1 MHIRNGDYGISKIH
15 NHEVAGSIPAP
26 ATIKEISKLRH
37 GSLLIFVCVPLELF
51 HGEGEVG
58 VREGLVFEGEVP
70 PLAVEG
76 LESVAEHRLT
86 QDHTVGE
93 LLWGDATACGTLAVV
108 ARIFTRLGIAA
119 EVWMA
124 FWSEP
129 VEGAAISSSFSVVIS
144 KRVRSTVEPRVWPLF
159 S

>member
-1 MHIRNGDYGISKIH
+1 MIH

-70 PLAVEG
+70 PF
-76 LESVAEHRLT
+76 R
-86 QDHTVGE
+86 
-93 LLWGDATACGTLAVV
+93 
-108 ARIFTRLGIAA
+108 
-119 EVWMA
+119 
-124 FWSEP
+124 
-129 VEGAAISSSFSVVIS
+129 
-144 KRVRSTVEPRVWPLF
+144 
-159 S
+159 